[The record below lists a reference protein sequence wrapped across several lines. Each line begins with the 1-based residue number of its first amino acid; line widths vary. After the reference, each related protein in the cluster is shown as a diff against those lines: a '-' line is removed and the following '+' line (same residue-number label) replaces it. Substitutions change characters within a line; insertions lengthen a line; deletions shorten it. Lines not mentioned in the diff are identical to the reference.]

1 MGGCPLKDIL
11 LGKPESK
18 IEFKPK
24 VFECMRSKMELGSLN
39 GCLDKPFWAQTRFSE
54 EFEDILWNK
63 NSKKPYKA
71 TRVKMLYDDKEYSSK
86 VGTVAGS
93 YVVKNA
99 GATARIFSEI
109 GL

>member
-1 MGGCPLKDIL
+1 MKDIL

-24 VFECMRSKMELGSLN
+24 VFECMRSKMELCSLD
-39 GCLDKPFWAQTRFSE
+39 GRLDKPFWAQTRFSE

-71 TRVKMLYDDKEYSSK
+71 ALLSGDGKEPK
-86 VGTVAGS
+86 AH
-93 YVVKNA
+93 KAAN
-99 GATARIFSEI
+99 RICHT
-109 GL
+109 G